1 MDSHKKA
8 PNAGCSQRE
17 GSDSQTSK
25 FHDNGFIAL
34 RNSIWWQ
41 VQQWMPHGKRGA
53 LHGALIA
60 KAGRQGFTP
69 SMAREAIAV
78 LTDGGFAEFGLDP
91 DGRVVVLVAGQEGA

>member
-1 MDSHKKA
+1 MTDQKKTLT
-8 PNAGCSQRE
+8 AGCNQRE
-17 GSDSQTSK
+17 GSDIQTSK
-25 FHDNGFIAL
+25 LHDNGFIAL

-41 VQQWMPHGKRGA
+41 VQQWLPHGKRGA

-60 KAGRQGFTP
+60 RAGRQGFTP

-78 LTDGGFAEFGLDP
+78 LTDGGYAEFGLDP